1 MASILLKHIYKAY
14 PHSKKDKKK
23 EKKQKISPFA
33 VRDFNLEIQDGEFIV
48 LVGPSGCGK
57 STTLRMIAGLEDISA
72 GELYI
77 NDVFANNLESSK
89 RDIAMVFQS
98 YALYPHM
105 TSYQNMSYGL
115 KLRKDYFPVYKIEKQ
130 KEFEQEKKQIEKEFD
145 TKKKEGLQEFKNS
158 RHDPFNST
166 LRNVARTSIFVSGA
180 IRALFFLVSLLLAIN
195 YGHNPVIICSLL
207 MLAALVGFGLLAR
220 NDLNKGKQRVW
231 LAPVLAIFVSSITA
245 ALYLLRN
252 PEKELDD
259 DEVIDYNN
267 DVEDFVYTNSL
278 EKQNALAKLYDKY
291 QTPVMTYDHEKV
303 NELNKEL
310 KKTNDPVEKETIQK
324 EIEEVRSNLN
334 TVLHKKRHYTRQ
346 EIDKKVQRA
355 AKVLDITFLLDRK
368 PSEMS
373 GGQRQRVA
381 LGRALV
387 RDPKVFLLDEPL
399 SNLDAKLRATMRNE
413 IVKLHEKIK
422 TTFVYVTHDQ
432 VEAMTMGDR
441 IVVMK
446 DGLIQQ
452 VDTPS
457 NIYDNPHNIFVAGFI
472 GTPQMNFF
480 NAKMQVVGD
489 EVQFTLSE
497 EAKLSYKLSNL
508 RTIKSEY
515 TTGGEKEVTF
525 GIRGEHI
532 SLAEKGIPAEVTFVE
547 ILGNTTNV
555 LCKIK
560 GTELEFTITLQ
571 ERARL
576 ISGDEIFIGIN
587 EKNVHLFDKE
597 TGDSIYE

>member
-1 MASILLKHIYKAY
+1 
-14 PHSKKDKKK
+14 
-23 EKKQKISPFA
+23 
-33 VRDFNLEIQDGEFIV
+33 
-48 LVGPSGCGK
+48 
-57 STTLRMIAGLEDISA
+57 
-72 GELYI
+72 
-77 NDVFANNLESSK
+77 
-89 RDIAMVFQS
+89 
-98 YALYPHM
+98 
-105 TSYQNMSYGL
+105 
-115 KLRKDYFPVYKIEKQ
+115 
-130 KEFEQEKKQIEKEFD
+130 
-145 TKKKEGLQEFKNS
+145 
-158 RHDPFNST
+158 
-166 LRNVARTSIFVSGA
+166 
-180 IRALFFLVSLLLAIN
+180 
-195 YGHNPVIICSLL
+195 
-207 MLAALVGFGLLAR
+207 
-220 NDLNKGKQRVW
+220 
-231 LAPVLAIFVSSITA
+231 
-245 ALYLLRN
+245 
-252 PEKELDD
+252 
-259 DEVIDYNN
+259 
-267 DVEDFVYTNSL
+267 
-278 EKQNALAKLYDKY
+278 
-291 QTPVMTYDHEKV
+291 
-303 NELNKEL
+303 
-310 KKTNDPVEKETIQK
+310 
-324 EIEEVRSNLN
+324 
-334 TVLHKKRHYTRQ
+334 
-346 EIDKKVQRA
+346 
-355 AKVLDITFLLDRK
+355 
-368 PSEMS
+368 
-373 GGQRQRVA
+373 
-381 LGRALV
+381 
-387 RDPKVFLLDEPL
+387 
-399 SNLDAKLRATMRNE
+399 
-413 IVKLHEKIK
+413 
-422 TTFVYVTHDQ
+422 
-432 VEAMTMGDR
+432 MTMGDR